1 MEVRCKVLQKKVF
14 ELPFS
19 ARLMEPW
26 NNMNI
31 NYVSMYTYMY
41 VTNEKCR
48 GFLCVCVC
56 VIHLQS
62 LVIQLL
68 RILLRDFFRSN
79 ICRSSSASRDV
90 ACDSFHLRFVVT

>member
-31 NYVSMYTYMY
+31 NYVS
-41 VTNEKCR
+41 
-48 GFLCVCVC
+48 
-56 VIHLQS
+56 IH
-62 LVIQLL
+62 
-68 RILLRDFFRSN
+68 
-79 ICRSSSASRDV
+79 ICM
-90 ACDSFHLRFVVT
+90 